1 MTNDIHAAFYP
12 GKTSLA
18 PILMLHGT
26 GGDESDLLPIAT
38 FLFPE
43 HPKLGIRGR
52 VIQDGSNRY
61 FIRRKDG
68 SFDLDNLNQETDWL
82 LDAIQQETARYQLD
96 VRQLIVLGFSN
107 GANIAA
113 YAWLNRSTPFKTAVL
128 LHPMMITPPEH
139 PADLPGYRV
148 FTTFGDLDP
157 IVSETNFDQLT
168 QQLKAAHAATEV
180 FKNHQSH
187 HLTQTELMA
196 AQAWISN
203 LPH

>member
-1 MTNDIHAAFYP
+1 MTNDTHAAFYP

-18 PILMLHGT
+18 PVLMLHGT

-52 VIQDGSNRY
+52 IIQNGSNRY

-82 LDAIQQETARYQLD
+82 LAAVQQETARYQLD

-128 LHPMMITPPEH
+128 LHPMMITPPKH
-139 PADLPGYRV
+139 PTDLTGYQA
-148 FTTFGDLDP
+148 FTTYGDVDP
-157 IVSETNFDQLT
+157 IVSEANFDQLT
-168 QQLKAAHAATEV
+168 QQLAVAHATTKV

-187 HLTQTELMA
+187 RLTQSELMA
-196 AQAWISN
+196 VQDWINKLS
-203 LPH
+203 H